1 MAKYSSTALFPF
13 LVVTLVCVGGVE
25 FLYRGLDRYLFTSTT
40 TVQENTQTG
49 MEKTPSTGTIRQNK
63 KVDFS
68 VIVKRN
74 LFGMPPSLA
83 ESATPTEAP
92 PVEELEATTLDVV
105 LMGTVDADGDDGR
118 AIILKKSDR
127 SQDIYRVGEM
137 IEGASIKDIQRGR
150 VILTVDG
157 RDELLDISEAREYD
171 QNTAP
176 VAARPALR
184 RRPVVVAPQQAVQ
197 APPRVVRPLR
207 RIVRPRTAIEAE
219 QPVDENL
226 TPEEDVPPEIDEPD
240 NSASQDTEVPVEEQA
255 GEPGAEEQTA
265 Q

>member
-13 LVVTLVCVGGVE
+13 LVVTLLCVGGVE
-25 FLYRGLDRYLFTSTT
+25 FLYHSLDRYLFTSTT
-40 TVQENTQTG
+40 TVQDNTRTG
-49 MEKTPSTGTIRQNK
+49 TEKSALTGTIRQSK

-74 LFGMPPSLA
+74 LFGVPPALA
-83 ESATPTEAP
+83 QSATSAEAP

-105 LMGTVDADGDDGR
+105 LMGTVDAEGDDGR

-137 IEGASIKDIQRGR
+137 IEGASIKKIQRGR
-150 VILTVDG
+150 VVLTVDG

-171 QNTAP
+171 QNAGP

-207 RIVRPRTAIEAE
+207 RIVRPRAAIEAE
-219 QPVDENL
+219 QPVDENM
-226 TPEEDVPPEIDEPD
+226 TPENDVPPEIEEPD
-240 NSASQDTEVPVEEQA
+240 NSALQDTEVPMDEQ
-255 GEPGAEEQTA
+255 PEEQTP